1 MRKNCRLRMKSLLLW
16 LVVFALAFLAPGET
30 SVLAG
35 ETDKATRSVSPE
47 HARLIRLLEANKT
60 MSAEKPVSSI
70 SGPKIAKWEVP
81 YLPLM
86 DLEVEKREKGDDE
99 AGPERVYMAP
109 GPQDRQLI
117 LEGLSR
123 ILRTRTVSPDGA
135 DLPFLQE
142 LNRLAAKTTGR
153 LPSLAPTDDQPLEP
167 NKKENEPNDSW
178 VEAQALEYGDVV
190 AGSALPE
197 KDIDIYSFEG
207 KTGDFV
213 RIEALPHGLT
223 GWTTA
228 VLFDP
233 DSNLVTG
240 GFYGLKEYPES
251 PEDSRL
257 APIIWPGGNIIG
269 TTLETEGTYYI
280 VVSTLPGDIIFLD
293 SQADGLDTGES
304 SGEVSYILKLENLPT
319 LPVSGNVIDDR
330 GLAVAGAGLHFW
342 SYDGLGG
349 VQSSSG
355 EDGSFSLVL
364 PQGTYSVAVVSP
376 SCQPLSRWPDRR
388 AVHC

>member
-1 MRKNCRLRMKSLLLW
+1 MKSLLLW
-16 LVVFALAFLAPGET
+16 LVVFPLVFLALPET
-30 SVLAG
+30 SVLAR

-60 MSAEKPVSSI
+60 TPAEKPASSI
-70 SGPKIAKWEVP
+70 SGPKIAKWEVS

-109 GPQDRQLI
+109 GAEDRQLI
-117 LEGLSR
+117 LKGLSR
-123 ILRTRTVSPDGA
+123 ILRTRTVSPEGA

-142 LNRLAAKTTGR
+142 LNRLAAKTTGW

-167 NKKENEPNDSW
+167 NKTETEPNDSW
-178 VEAQALEYGDVV
+178 AEAQALEYGDVV

-197 KDIDIYSFEG
+197 KDFDIYSFKAEG
-207 KTGDFV
+207 GDFV
-213 RIEALPHGLT
+213 RIEAIPSGLT
-223 GWTTA
+223 GWTTTM
-228 VLFDP
+228 LFDP

-240 GFYGLKEYPES
+240 GFYGLRGYPES
-251 PEDSRL
+251 PEDSRI

-269 TTLETEGTYYI
+269 ATLEIEGTYYI

-304 SGEVSYILKLENLPT
+304 STEVSYILKLENLPT

-330 GLAVAGAGLHFW
+330 GLAVAGAELHFW
-342 SYDGLGG
+342 SYSGLGG
-349 VQSSSG
+349 VHSFSS

-364 PQGTYSVAVVSP
+364 PEGTYSVVMVSLP
-376 SCQPLSRWPDRR
+376 
-388 AVHC
+388 A